1 MHAPNRQFEA
11 VYLATEYRVF
21 PDPLTVFVIRCGE
34 RSAAVEQLL
43 RQHAL
48 VDRAFVTADNP
59 RSRRLDDVENA
70 RRLTELKAVL
80 RDAGYT
86 CLPGSG
92 EGRDGTWPPE
102 PSLFVLGIQESEAVR
117 IATRFDQ
124 HAIVAGRLG
133 EPARLVW
140 TTATMGSA

>member
-1 MHAPNRQFEA
+1 MHATNRQFEA

-48 VDRAFVTADNP
+48 VDWAFVTADNP

-80 RDAGYT
+80 QDAGYT
-86 CLPGSG
+86 CLPG
-92 EGRDGTWPPE
+92 
-102 PSLFVLGIQESEAVR
+102 
-117 IATRFDQ
+117 
-124 HAIVAGRLG
+124 
-133 EPARLVW
+133 
-140 TTATMGSA
+140 